1 MYPEP
6 RFLHAGDCALA
17 VELGDDIS
25 PETNRAVRD
34 LLVSIEDRTLDGI
47 TDLVPSYRSILV
59 HYDPLVIDL
68 PSLEE
73 ELTTLQASV
82 SEGGVSE
89 PRCVLIPVLYG
100 GDAGPDLEH
109 VAEHNNLSIEEVV
122 DIHTGTQY
130 RVYML
135 GFSPGFPYLGGMSE
149 RIETPRLDT
158 PRTAIPAGS
167 VGIAEKQTGV
177 YPTESPGGWQ
187 LIGRTPLA
195 FFDPSAE
202 PPCLLEAGDFIRFV
216 PIDDVEFQQITQQV
230 EDGTYQV
237 ATEMTD

>member
-6 RFLHAGDCALA
+6 RFLHAGDRALA

-68 PSLEE
+68 PRLEE
-73 ELTTLQASV
+73 ELAALQASV
-82 SEGGVSE
+82 SAGGVSE

-109 VAEHNNLSIEEVV
+109 VARHNRLSIKEVV
-122 DIHTGTQY
+122 EIHTGTQY

-202 PPCLLEAGDFIRFV
+202 PPCLLEPGDFIRFV
-216 PIDDVEFQQITQQV
+216 PIDDVEFQRITQQV

-237 ATEMTD
+237 ETEMTD

>member
-1 MYPEP
+1 M
-6 RFLHAGDCALA
+6 A

-25 PETNRAVRD
+25 PETNGAVRD
-34 LLVSIEDRTLDGI
+34 LLAAIEDRAPDGI

-59 HYDPLVIDL
+59 HYDPLTIDI
-68 PSLEE
+68 SRLEE
-73 ELTTLQASV
+73 EFTALQATV
-82 SEGGVSE
+82 SAGSVSE

-109 VAEHNNLSIEEVV
+109 VARYNSLSTEEVV
-122 DIHTGTQY
+122 DIHSGTKY
-130 RVYML
+130 LVYML

-167 VGIAEKQTGV
+167 VGIAEKQTGA
-177 YPTESPGGWQ
+177 YPTETPGGWQ

-202 PPCLLEAGDFIRFV
+202 PPCLLEPGDFIRFV
-216 PIDDVEFQQITQQV
+216 PIDKDKYHKIARQV
-230 EDGTYQV
+230 KDGTYQV